1 MIANV
6 SRVLYLLIAALGML
20 AFGASPA
27 AAHLDFV
34 GSNPEDGQ
42 IVKGELSSVSLT
54 FTVPAEPAGSG
65 FQILDNEG
73 TKIPLDISKQR
84 SGEKWVLTPR
94 DALTGGR
101 YGVKWRVTAPDTHPK
116 EGAFRFTIENQ
127 AAPAGSPQAPPATS
141 ALDEALSPADTTT
154 AETIRWLGSAAA
166 LLGILLAL
174 GAIIFLAFVMVGRP
188 AELTR
193 IMKIIRWSGMLVV
206 FGTIVQV
213 LGRSAVQQEGDWA
226 AALTPEALVD
236 LLSMSGFGW
245 FVLLRIVGGLL
256 LFTGATAAAVLPR
269 NEETAGPSVD
279 ESTARMVRPNVRG
292 IPWALLGALL
302 TGVSF
307 LLDGHTA
314 TVQPWVLVWLS
325 DLAHVLAA
333 AAWAGGLAMLA
344 VVLGQRRA
352 AGHPLDPAHLAV
364 KFSVV
369 AAAGLTIAG
378 LAGFALTV
386 QILDYPAQLWET
398 VWGRTLIAKVLL
410 VGVVAAFGAYNHL
423 RLVPM
428 LEASFESRRAPAEDS
443 ATASRH
449 DVPQESTAVQ
459 LAEKTQSQ
467 LAVERVG
474 RRLRA
479 TAWVE
484 LSLLVAVVGL
494 TALLISSSPSA

>member
-1 MIANV
+1 MIVNV
-6 SRVLYLLIAALGML
+6 SRALFLLIAALGLL

-34 GSNPEDGQ
+34 SSNPEDGQ
-42 IVKGELSSVSLT
+42 TVKGELSSVSLT
-54 FTVPAEPAGSG
+54 FSVPAEPAGSG
-65 FQILDNEG
+65 FQVLDNEG
-73 TKIPLDISKQR
+73 TQIPLDISKQR
-84 SGEKWVLTPR
+84 SGEKWILTPR
-94 DALTGGR
+94 EALTGGR

-188 AELTR
+188 AELRR
-193 IMKIIRWSGMLVV
+193 IIKIVRWSGMLVV
-206 FGTIVQV
+206 FGTLIQV
-213 LGRSAVQQEGDWA
+213 FGRSAVQQEGDWA
-226 AALTPEALVD
+226 AALAPEALME
-236 LLSMSGFGW
+236 LLSMAGFGW

-256 LFTGATAAAVLPR
+256 LFAGATAAVLPR
-269 NEETAGPSVD
+269 DEEMSGPSVD

-292 IPWALLGALL
+292 IPWALLGVLL
-302 TGVSF
+302 TVVSF

-314 TVQPWVLVWLS
+314 TVQPWLLVWVS
-325 DLAHVLAA
+325 DLAHVVAA
-333 AAWAGGLAMLA
+333 AAWAGGLAILA

-352 AGHPLDPAHLAV
+352 AGYPLDPAHLAV

-428 LEASFESRRAPAEDS
+428 LEASFELRRDPAEDS
-443 ATASRH
+443 VTASH
-449 DVPQESTAVQ
+449 HEVAQESTAVQ
-459 LAEKTQSQ
+459 LAAKTQSK
-467 LAVERVG
+467 LAVEKVG
-474 RRLRA
+474 RRLRL

>member
-116 EGAFRFTIENQ
+116 EGAFRFTIEDQ

-188 AELTR
+188 AELRR
-193 IMKIIRWSGMLVV
+193 IIKIVRWSGMLVV
-206 FGTIVQV
+206 FGTLIQV
-213 LGRSAVQQEGDWA
+213 FGRSAVQQEGDWA
-226 AALTPEALVD
+226 AALAPEALME
-236 LLSMSGFGW
+236 LLSMAGFGW

-256 LFTGATAAAVLPR
+256 LFAGATAAVLPR
-269 NEETAGPSVD
+269 DEEMSGPSVD

-292 IPWALLGALL
+292 IPWALLGVLL
-302 TGVSF
+302 TVVSF

-314 TVQPWVLVWLS
+314 TVQPWLLVWVS
-325 DLAHVLAA
+325 DLAHVVAA
-333 AAWAGGLAMLA
+333 AAWAGGLAILA

-352 AGHPLDPAHLAV
+352 AGYPLDPAHLAV

-428 LEASFESRRAPAEDS
+428 LEASFELRRDPAEDS
-443 ATASRH
+443 VTASH
-449 DVPQESTAVQ
+449 HEVAQESTAVQ
-459 LAEKTQSQ
+459 LAAKTQSK
-467 LAVERVG
+467 LAVEKVG
-474 RRLRA
+474 RRLRL

>member
-1 MIANV
+1 M
-6 SRVLYLLIAALGML
+6 
-20 AFGASPA
+20 
-27 AAHLDFV
+27 
-34 GSNPEDGQ
+34 
-42 IVKGELSSVSLT
+42 
-54 FTVPAEPAGSG
+54 
-65 FQILDNEG
+65 DNEG
-73 TKIPLDISKQR
+73 TEIPLDVAKQR

-94 DALTGGR
+94 DALNGGR

-116 EGAFRFTIENQ
+116 EGSFRFTVENQ
-127 AAPAGSPQAPPATS
+127 AGPTSSPQAPPVTS
-141 ALDEALSPADTTT
+141 ALDEALSPSDTTA
-154 AETIRWLGSAAA
+154 AESIRWLGSAAA

-188 AELTR
+188 AEVIR
-193 IMKIIRWSGMLVV
+193 IQKIVRWSGMLVV
-206 FGTIVQV
+206 FGTLVQV

-226 AALTPEALVD
+226 AALAPEAVMD
-236 LLSMSGFGW
+236 LLSMAGFGW

-256 LFTGATAAAVLPR
+256 LFAGATTAVLPR
-269 NEETAGPSVD
+269 DEENSGPLVD
-279 ESTARMVRPNVRG
+279 EPKEKMVRPNVRG
-292 IPWALLGALL
+292 IPWALAGVLL

-325 DLAHVLAA
+325 DLAHVVAA
-333 AAWAGGLAMLA
+333 AAWAGGLAILA

-352 AGHPLDPAHLAV
+352 AGHPLDPAHLTV

-410 VGVVAAFGAYNHL
+410 VGIVAAFGAYNHL

-428 LEASFESRRAPAEDS
+428 LEASFELRRAPAKDS
-443 ATASRH
+443 ATASHH
-449 DVPQESTAVQ
+449 DVPQESTGVQ
-459 LAEKTQSQ
+459 LAEKTQTQ
-467 LAVERVG
+467 LAVEKVG
-474 RRLRA
+474 RRLRV